1 MNSDYRFGIFKLLVY
16 FCQNIIFFSFIE
28 PKQPGVYADVFKAVP
43 WITEQMSKN

>member
-1 MNSDYRFGIFKLLVY
+1 VLFLLAIVLSVPLPN
-16 FCQNIIFFSFIE
+16 CQNIIFFSFTE